1 MKPKSWFLEVI
12 NKVDKSLIILT
23 KNKEKK
29 KITKNKENQGN
40 YYQP

>member
-12 NKVDKSLIILT
+12 NNVDKSLIILT

-29 KITKNKENQGN
+29 KNN
-40 YYQP
+40 